1 MTETQPSTTVSE
13 MVRDIVYSADAY
25 IRFCSQFLPEEEP
38 KDPYKERRR
47 KRQESACIRAC
58 QRRR

>member
-1 MTETQPSTTVSE
+1 MTETQPSKTVSE
-13 MVRDIVYSADAY
+13 MVGSIVYSAVMY
-25 IRFCSQFLPEEEP
+25 VEFCRQFLPEEEP

-58 QRRR
+58 QRRK

>member
-1 MTETQPSTTVSE
+1 MTETHPSKTVSE

-25 IRFCSQFLPEEEP
+25 IRFCSHFLPEEEP